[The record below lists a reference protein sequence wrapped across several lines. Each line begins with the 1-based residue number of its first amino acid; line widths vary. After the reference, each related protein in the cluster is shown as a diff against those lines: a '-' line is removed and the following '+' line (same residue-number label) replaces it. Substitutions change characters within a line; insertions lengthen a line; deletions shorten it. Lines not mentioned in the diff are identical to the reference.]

1 MKYIKT
7 LEKVREN
14 QVCIVKSICDQEQA
28 KREIVAEQQEL
39 LKALLVLPDES
50 EDKTNMC
57 LGDKKHAAQ
66 DAASVTP
73 TTSIL
78 GLATNDTFLKP
89 EGSNALSFAMLTGR
103 IFADI

>member
-7 LEKVREN
+7 LEKARED

-28 KREIVAEQQEL
+28 KREIVTEQQEL

-50 EDKTNMC
+50 EDKTNIC
-57 LGDKKHAAQ
+57 LRDKKYAAQ
-66 DAASVTP
+66 GAASATP
-73 TTSIL
+73 TTLIL

-89 EGSNALSFAMLTGR
+89 EGFNALSFAILTGC
-103 IFADI
+103 IFADT